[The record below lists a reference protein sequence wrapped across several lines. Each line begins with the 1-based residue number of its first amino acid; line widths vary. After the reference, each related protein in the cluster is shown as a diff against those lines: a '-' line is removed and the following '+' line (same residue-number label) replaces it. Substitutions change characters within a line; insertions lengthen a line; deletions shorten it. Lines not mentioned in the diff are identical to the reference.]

1 MAPEKPTTTEAV
13 STPEKQPEAFNF
25 QEEIKGLKTETQK
38 IEAYREMW
46 LEKVM
51 RNNAIVSKIGNEK
64 FIELLEALKS
74 EYTEWWEKDDF
85 LVMHTNI
92 LLLNTYF
99 KEKKYINAMVA
110 YEWAILNKD
119 FKKVQLDTGLH
130 IYKFLYQI
138 YKEKNNPKWEEYFE
152 EWAKLR
158 KEYDKWYIEYMRNL
172 TFEDRKN
179 K

>member
-74 EYTEWWEKDDF
+74 EYTEWWDKDDF

-92 LLLNTYF
+92 LLWNTYF
-99 KEKKYINAMVA
+99 KEKKYINALVA
-110 YEWAILNKD
+110 YEWAILNKE
-119 FKKVQLDTGLH
+119 F
-130 IYKFLYQI
+130 
-138 YKEKNNPKWEEYFE
+138 
-152 EWAKLR
+152 
-158 KEYDKWYIEYMRNL
+158 
-172 TFEDRKN
+172 
-179 K
+179 